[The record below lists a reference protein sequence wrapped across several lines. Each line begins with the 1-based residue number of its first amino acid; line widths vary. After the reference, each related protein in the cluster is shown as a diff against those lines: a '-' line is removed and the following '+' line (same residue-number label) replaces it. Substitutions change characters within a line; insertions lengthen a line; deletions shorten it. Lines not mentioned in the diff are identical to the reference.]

1 MRSTVPHLTADLPET
16 RLAGNERALVTALT
30 EAIVG
35 VYGEWAR
42 PLVSVRLFGVPAGRF
57 AQGGVAVDT
66 SASVTLGVRSGVF
79 ERADA
84 AEITIRL
91 GAALTDAVTS
101 VLGEDLRPGTMVE
114 LLASPPERTFVGG
127 ALAP

>member
-1 MRSTVPHLTADLPET
+1 MPHLTADLPET

-57 AQGGVAVDT
+57 AQGCGRGHQRFGHV
-66 SASVTLGVRSGVF
+66 GRPVRCV
-79 ERADA
+79 
-84 AEITIRL
+84 
-91 GAALTDAVTS
+91 
-101 VLGEDLRPGTMVE
+101 
-114 LLASPPERTFVGG
+114 RTR
-127 ALAP
+127 

>member
-1 MRSTVPHLTADLPET
+1 MPHLTADLPET